1 MQPFNFD
8 NFFADYP
15 DRLAWSSNEHKY
27 FMTEMSNYIV
37 ALLFLPMETRKRD
50 SDLTIML
57 VHHITSIT
65 LIYSGYQMRHY
76 NYGLLVANIHNMTDI
91 FLEGSKLINYL
102 FGEPWSVISFAAFV
116 IAFFVSRMIIYPLYL
131 IIPIVSGIGDNSIAK
146 HVEGW
151 FETGLYK

>member
-1 MQPFNFD
+1 MSSLGLPIDYHHYTCLLFTVPALFTIRFTILHFFIFIFTTQGFDRKIAKKLAESTYYFIQYAALYIWARSIIQSKGVQPFNFD

-15 DRLAWSSNEHKY
+15 DRQIWSSNEHKY

-65 LIYSGYQMRHY
+65 LIYSGY
-76 NYGLLVANIHNMTDI
+76 
-91 FLEGSKLINYL
+91 
-102 FGEPWSVISFAAFV
+102 
-116 IAFFVSRMIIYPLYL
+116 
-131 IIPIVSGIGDNSIAK
+131 
-146 HVEGW
+146 
-151 FETGLYK
+151 